1 MEDAHQHIL
10 KMRMHPNHAYF
21 ALFDGHL
28 GDQASKWC
36 SDFLHIYLDSLKE
49 FTPEAIRGA
58 CLRADHDLRS
68 LIHQDG
74 CTGVFA
80 LVEHLQNPADP
91 AKPWNVLVGNVG
103 DSRAMLA
110 RDGKVMVALSEDHKP
125 NNPEERD
132 RIINSGGMVRNNRVN
147 GDLAVSRAF
156 GDFKYKAKTNLRPD
170 QQAVTAVPDFI
181 EAKGVGGKDI
191 LIICCDGLLE
201 VFDNERIVEFVADR
215 MAEGQ
220 EDLAVIAGQLCDT
233 AANNGSRD
241 NMSLMIIQF
250 TDGRSYCAPDEFV
263 PVPQEEFERILSE
276 EGARWLRTYQ
286 RFVENHANLNW
297 EEVLATYG
305 ERIKELLPEL
315 SNPVE
320 TPFQWTSVPVSIPAG
335 TEEPPTPS
343 ESESDEEVHANKS

>member
-1 MEDAHQHIL
+1 
-10 KMRMHPNHAYF
+10 
-21 ALFDGHL
+21 
-28 GDQASKWC
+28 
-36 SDFLHIYLDSLKE
+36 
-49 FTPEAIRGA
+49 
-58 CLRADHDLRS
+58 
-68 LIHQDG
+68 
-74 CTGVFA
+74 
-80 LVEHLQNPADP
+80 
-91 AKPWNVLVGNVG
+91 
-103 DSRAMLA
+103 
-110 RDGKVMVALSEDHKP
+110 
-125 NNPEERD
+125 
-132 RIINSGGMVRNNRVN
+132 
-147 GDLAVSRAF
+147 
-156 GDFKYKAKTNLRPD
+156 
-170 QQAVTAVPDFI
+170 
-181 EAKGVGGKDI
+181 
-191 LIICCDGLLE
+191 
-201 VFDNERIVEFVADR
+201 VFDNERIVEFVSDR